1 VQYCGSKQLDFG
13 GIPDRDTD
21 PEFFKIIFFAVL
33 ERGDCTNLPITKE
46 VDEFL

>member
-21 PEFFKIIFFAVL
+21 PEFFKIIFFC
-33 ERGDCTNLPITKE
+33 RCTNLPITKE